1 MKLLRLKI
9 TDPAGFRSLPCGFE
23 HHFRT
28 EWSLQ
33 DELAQP
39 DGFAPF
45 VCAGPNGSGKS
56 NLLEVLAA
64 IFFQLEIL
72 RVRRSFLPEVLQDTD
87 QDFSPMA
94 FELDYL
100 IRVPPEYLQP
110 NGPMWAKVGVLKRP
124 GESVRFLWE
133 NQSDFNT
140 DAYEIFK
147 GGYADIL
154 LPQYV
159 LAYSSGENEI
169 LSLPFFKMRFVQFDE
184 YSNALA
190 KQLPYPGY
198 PDTRLAYLDNN
209 FSQAI
214 LLCNLLF
221 QDEATLQPFRE
232 DVGIEALREFRII
245 IRRSIPITPEQLE
258 TYDLASEDERKERL
272 NRIRSEHP
280 RTTDAERRDLVC
292 REIVRGNPALWIE
305 ENDPG
310 SLRYRLNL
318 MHLLEADERLQRA
331 LKGKTAADRERERSS
346 TRYEN
351 FDPAITRLKRC
362 ATLTFEDEA
371 TDTLILDYWV
381 NDKTKQAFRENFD
394 FEVNRSPLAL
404 FQAFQVL
411 LALNLYVV
419 SDALKSDVYR
429 STSHYASETVP
440 TLASDERI
448 MRFKFVRFSKQGVTK
463 PMMLKELSDGEHQ
476 LLHSLGM
483 CLLFRETNSLFLL
496 DEPETHFNPDWRAN
510 FITRL
515 RQCLAGDGSVGQE
528 MLITTHTPF
537 LISDS
542 KPKKVLVFA
551 KDKASGAVSISHPDY
566 NTLGASINKIT
577 MNTFGKRET
586 IGGHAQALLDD
597 LRRRFEEGSENKEA
611 LITEIHQQ
619 LGDSV
624 EKLLLIKAIL
634 DDGQTHNGE
643 AKG

>member
-28 EWSLQ
+28 EWNLQ
-33 DELAQP
+33 DEFAKA
-39 DGFAPF
+39 DHFAPF

-72 RVRRSFLPEVLQDTD
+72 RVRRSFLPEALQDDTLD
-87 QDFSPMA
+87 LSPIS

-100 IRVPPEYLQP
+100 IRVLPEYRSYSSP
-110 NGPMWAKVGVLKRP
+110 KWAKVRVWKGTD
-124 GESVRFLWE
+124 ESVRFLWE
-133 NQSDFNT
+133 NQGDFGSDINEPFT
-140 DAYEIFK
+140 SSHIDM
-147 GGYADIL
+147 L

-159 LAYSSGENEI
+159 LGYSSGENEI

-184 YSNALA
+184 YYNALTQ
-190 KQLPYPGY
+190 QLPYPGH
-198 PDTRLAYLDNN
+198 PETRLTYLDNE

-221 QDEATLQPFRE
+221 LDEDNLRPFRE
-232 DVGIEALREFRII
+232 DVGIDSLQEFRII
-245 IRRSIPITPEQLE
+245 VRRSVGLRPEQL
-258 TYDLASEDERKERL
+258 TAFASEDENQDQLPE
-272 NRIRSEHP
+272 
-280 RTTDAERRDLVC
+280 D
-292 REIVRGNPALWIE
+292 IVNSNPALQFHIDE
-305 ENDPG
+305 QG
-310 SLRYRLNL
+310 TLQYRLNII
-318 MHLLEADERLQRA
+318 HLLEGD
-331 LKGKTAADRERERSS
+331 ERSS
-346 TRYEN
+346 LMIN
-351 FDPAITRLKRC
+351 ALQRC
-362 ATLTFEDEA
+362 ATLSYVDDD
-371 TDTLILDYWV
+371 TDTLILDYRV
-381 NDKTKQAFRENFD
+381 NEATKKAFRENFD
-394 FEVNRSPLAL
+394 GSPLAL

-419 SDALKSDVYR
+419 SDTLKSDLYT
-429 STSHYASETVP
+429 STSHYVSETVP

-448 MRFKFVRFSKQGVTK
+448 MRFKHFYFRKIGVEK
-463 PMMLKELSDGEHQ
+463 PMLLKELSDGEHQ
-476 LLHSLGM
+476 LLHSLGLCVLFRDTN
-483 CLLFRETNSLFLL
+483 CLLLL
-496 DEPETHFNPDWRAN
+496 DEPETHFNPNWRAS

-515 RQCLAGDGSVGQE
+515 RQCLPDQRDVGQE

-542 KPKKVLVFA
+542 KPDKVLVFS
-551 KDKASGAVSISHPDY
+551 KDETTGVVSINHPEY

-586 IGGHAQALLDD
+586 IGGYAQALLED
-597 LRRRFEEGSENKEA
+597 LRKRFEAGGEDKES

-624 EKLLLIKAIL
+624 EKLLLINAIL
-634 DDGQTHNGE
+634 GQNTQDSEEEQG
-643 AKG
+643 

>member
-23 HHFRT
+23 HHFRSDWT
-28 EWSLQ
+28 LQ
-33 DELAQP
+33 DELAKP
-39 DGFAPF
+39 EGFAPF

-56 NLLEVLAA
+56 NLLEALAA

-72 RVRRSFLPEVLQDTD
+72 RVRSSFLPEVLQNADR
-87 QDFSPMA
+87 DFSPVA

-100 IRVPPEYLQP
+100 IRLPPEYLRP
-110 NGPMWAKVGVLKRP
+110 DGPIWARVGVWKNP
-124 GESVRFLWE
+124 DESVNFLWE
-133 NQSDFNT
+133 NQSDFDT
-140 DAYEIFK
+140 DVYEVFK
-147 GGYADIL
+147 GGHADIL

-159 LAYSSGENEI
+159 LGYSSGENEI
-169 LSLPFFKMRFVQFDE
+169 LSLPFFKLRFVQFDE
-184 YSNALA
+184 YWNALTR
-190 KQLPYPGY
+190 QLSYPGH
-198 PDTRLAYLDNN
+198 PETRLAYLDNS

-245 IRRSIPITPEQLE
+245 IRRSIPIALEQLAAF
-258 TYDLASEDERKERL
+258 ASEDQNQRQSLDDIVKSNLALRKE
-272 NRIRSEHP
+272 
-280 RTTDAERRDLVC
+280 TDDA
-292 REIVRGNPALWIE
+292 
-305 ENDPG
+305 G
-310 SLRYRLNL
+310 STRYRLNL
-318 MHLLEADERLQRA
+318 MHLLEGDE
-331 LKGKTAADRERERSS
+331 KSS
-346 TRYEN
+346 LVVS
-351 FDPAITRLKRC
+351 ALKRC
-362 ATLTFEDEA
+362 ATLHYEDEA
-371 TDTLILDYWV
+371 TDTLVLDYWV
-381 NDKTKQAFRENFD
+381 NDATKEAFRKNFD
-394 FEVNRSPLAL
+394 GSPLAL

-411 LALNLYVV
+411 LTLNLYAV
-419 SDALKSDVYR
+419 SDALKGDLYR

-440 TLASDERI
+440 TLASDQRI
-448 MRFKFVRFSKQGVTK
+448 MRFKFVRFSKQGVTQ

-476 LLHSLGM
+476 LLHSLGL

-515 RQCLAGDGSVGQE
+515 RQCLPGNGGVGQE

-542 KPKKVLVFA
+542 KPDKILVFA
-551 KDKASGAVSISHPDY
+551 KDKASGAVSISQPDY

-586 IGGHAQALLDD
+586 IGGRAQALLES
-597 LRRRFEEGSENKEA
+597 LRERFEKGDENKEA
-611 LITEIHQQ
+611 LITEIYQQ

-624 EKLLLIKAIL
+624 EKVLLIKAIL
-634 DDGQTHNGE
+634 DSDQQGDEE
-643 AKG
+643 AQG